1 MFLIT
6 HVGDDG
12 FTLVEIVVVVVLLGL
27 IGAFFYSGINAGMGT
42 SWRGKDKVKSVSV
55 VQAVTEE
62 LTSSNLKPHVGRG
75 DIACD
80 EEWIPKR
87 YSVR

>member
-1 MFLIT
+1 MQ
-6 HVGDDG
+6 
-12 FTLVEIVVVVVLLGL
+12 IVVVAVSLGL
-27 IGAFFYSGINAGMGT
+27 IGAFSYSAMSAGMGT

-55 VQAVTEE
+55 VQEVTEE

-80 EEWIPKR
+80 EEWIPRR

>member
-1 MFLIT
+1 
-6 HVGDDG
+6 VQ
-12 FTLVEIVVVVVLLGL
+12 IVVVAVSLGL
-27 IGAFFYSGINAGMGT
+27 IGAFSYSAMSAGMGT
-42 SWRGKDKVKSVSV
+42 SRRGKDKVKSVSV
-55 VQAVTEE
+55 VQEVTEE

>member
-1 MFLIT
+1 MQ
-6 HVGDDG
+6 
-12 FTLVEIVVVVVLLGL
+12 IVVVAVSLGL
-27 IGAFFYSGINAGMGT
+27 IGAFSYSAMSAGMGT
-42 SWRGKDKVKSVSV
+42 SRRGKYKVKAVSV

-62 LTSSNLKPHVGRG
+62 LTSSNLKPYVGRG

>member
-1 MFLIT
+1 
-6 HVGDDG
+6 
-12 FTLVEIVVVVVLLGL
+12 
-27 IGAFFYSGINAGMGT
+27 MGT

-55 VQAVTEE
+55 VQEVTEE